1 MNKLMH
7 SGIVKSIKLKREA
20 EKKIYLCI
28 IKNVQPES
36 HQCSNCEMVGRKKN
50 LRGNTAQKK
59 IFSEPN

>member
-7 SGIVKSIKLKREA
+7 SGIVKSIKLEA

-36 HQCSNCEMVGRKKN
+36 HQCSNCEMVGRMKHDN
-50 LRGNTAQKK
+50 KK
-59 IFSEPN
+59 I